1 MLVKRVT
8 RWRLLTD
15 CGPNMAYKIVE
26 TQLAGQDLDS
36 ILEYIALS
44 LANPSAAAA
53 FADKVEK
60 CYLGLQ
66 SMPMMYEL
74 CRDKHLRAF
83 GYRKVSI
90 GNHIMIYKIN
100 ELDKTVVIMRF
111 FYGRQ
116 DYKRLLDLF

>member
-1 MLVKRVT
+1 
-8 RWRLLTD
+8 
-15 CGPNMAYKIVE
+15 MAYKMQFYNNPMIIVE

-36 ILEYIALS
+36 ILEYIAVS

-83 GYRKVSI
+83 GYRKVNI

>member
-1 MLVKRVT
+1 
-8 RWRLLTD
+8 
-15 CGPNMAYKIVE
+15 
-26 TQLAGQDLDS
+26 
-36 ILEYIALS
+36 
-44 LANPSAAAA
+44 
-53 FADKVEK
+53 
-60 CYLGLQ
+60 
-66 SMPMMYEL
+66 MMYEL

-83 GYRKVSI
+83 GYRKVNI